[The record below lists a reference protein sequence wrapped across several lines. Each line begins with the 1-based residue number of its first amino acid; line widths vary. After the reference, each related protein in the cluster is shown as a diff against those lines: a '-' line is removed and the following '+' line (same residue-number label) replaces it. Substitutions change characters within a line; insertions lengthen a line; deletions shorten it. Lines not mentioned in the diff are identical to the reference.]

1 MIALGTFSNLW
12 QPIALRLYWKIT
24 VSIFYFQT
32 FDNHKYMFDYMILNI
47 IGLVGAFIANLV
59 LYLTTLRA
67 SKNLHFNL
75 LDTILHLSIR

>member
-1 MIALGTFSNLW
+1 MATDSSPVILEN
-12 QPIALRLYWKIT
+12 YC
-24 VSIFYFQT
+24 IFYFQT